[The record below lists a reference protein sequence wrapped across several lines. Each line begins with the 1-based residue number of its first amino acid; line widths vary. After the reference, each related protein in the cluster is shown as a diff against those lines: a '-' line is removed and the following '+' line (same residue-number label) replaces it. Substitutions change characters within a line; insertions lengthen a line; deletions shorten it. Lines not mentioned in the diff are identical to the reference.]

1 MALVKNKT
9 TNTAFDPLT
18 SLEDAIKTYKS
29 VADFDH
35 KSFAIEA
42 IINYE
47 GGAKFLLD
55 ELKNSDTAKNISAYI
70 AAELGNMDPKK
81 APIEEI
87 MELLKLHNAY
97 VRNLGISVLQ
107 NYGDAI
113 KYYIVKFLI
122 GDDKDLRIFAVNVL
136 GDVNFA
142 ESRDMLLELLEK
154 EDDIN
159 VSMTAVDYIAE
170 IGELEDIDQL
180 ENIKQRFNDEPYVQF
195 AIDRAITCIKGE

>member
-1 MALVKNKT
+1 MGLVKNKST
-9 TNTAFDPLT
+9 STAFTPLT
-18 SLEDAIKTYKS
+18 SLEEAIQTYS
-29 VADFDH
+29 EVADFDH

-42 IINYE
+42 IISFD
-47 GGAKFLLD
+47 GGARFLLE
-55 ELKNSDTAKNISAYI
+55 ELKNTNTAKNISAYI
-70 AAELGNMDPKK
+70 AAELGKMDAKK

-154 EDDIN
+154 EEDIN
-159 VSMTAVDYIAE
+159 VSMTAVDYMAE
-170 IGELEDIDQL
+170 IGELEDIDSL
-180 ENIKQRFNDEPYVQF
+180 EDIKKRFHDEPYVQF
-195 AIDRAITCIKGE
+195 AIDRAIKCIKGE